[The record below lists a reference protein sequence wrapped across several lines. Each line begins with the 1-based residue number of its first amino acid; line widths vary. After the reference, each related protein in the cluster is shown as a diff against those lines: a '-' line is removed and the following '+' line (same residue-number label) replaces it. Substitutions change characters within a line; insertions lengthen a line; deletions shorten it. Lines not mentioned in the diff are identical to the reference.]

1 MIVLMA
7 QWSVADL
14 LAHADR
20 LGLHPIAGPVTGA
33 RVERVDIAELGGL
46 DALEAGTLA
55 IVPAHENPA
64 PYLVD
69 VALRRASARGLA
81 GLVFTTE
88 LTLAETAVSLAERGG
103 VAVLSAPDAKLS
115 ELAVAIDRLLSG
127 GASETMT
134 RAAYAIER
142 ATAAAGLADAS
153 VDDVLLAA
161 SQALGVPFSLVDDP
175 SVTWADND
183 AVCVGEVPIG
193 RLVAAAPS
201 GVAAPDGV
209 APEGAGPDGATAL
222 VGPVVASLASRVA
235 QRHVRDRFAP
245 TRSRADLIVELVLA
259 ESARVDGFVG
269 QAAQLGLPLQ
279 LSHVV
284 GWLKPTGLTDPDAR
298 PPRSVEP
305 ALELFALELVAA
317 REEMWHIAFIQD
329 DLLIVST
336 EAHGAGDHQR
346 RLREV
351 ATRIQRHA
359 GTLAGADW
367 AYTLGLGTPQ
377 LGATG
382 LRQSAAEAR
391 IAAESAVAAGRP
403 GDVELTDVT
412 GLRRVLLDLYASP
425 ISRNLL
431 GDILAPLDALG
442 PERSATAV
450 RTLLS
455 YLSHRN
461 SLAQAARE
469 LNLHPNAVGYR
480 LKRIR
485 EVLQLDLDDPDTRFS
500 VELACRV
507 RLLGASRH

>member
-1 MIVLMA
+1 MT

-14 LAHADR
+14 LAHGDR
-20 LGLHPIAGPVTGA
+20 LGLRLVAGPATGPAAA
-33 RVERVDIAELGGL
+33 RVERVDIAGLDAL

-81 GLVFTTE
+81 GLVFTTD

-103 VAVLSAPDAKLS
+103 VAVLAAPAAKLS

-127 GASETMT
+127 GASQTLT
-134 RAAYAIER
+134 RAGYAIER
-142 ATAAAGLADAS
+142 ATAAAAGADAS

-175 SVTWADND
+175 AVTWADND

-193 RLVAAAPS
+193 RLVAAA
-201 GVAAPDGV
+201 
-209 APEGAGPDGATAL
+209 PDGATAL

-259 ESARVDGFVG
+259 ESARVEGFVG
-269 QAAQLGLPLQ
+269 QAAQLGFPLQ

-317 REEMWHIAFIQD
+317 RAEMWHIAFIQD
-329 DLLIVST
+329 DVLVVST

-359 GTLAGADW
+359 GALAGPDW

-461 SLAQAARE
+461 SPAQAARE

-485 EVLQLDLDDPDTRFS
+485 DVLQLDLDDPDTRFS